1 MTVRIEYAPIA
12 SSAETLRRQVAEA
25 AERAR
30 RLGRPIVVSQTVPA
44 PEALAR
50 DPAAFFARGAGRYA
64 HRAYWERPAEGVA
77 LVGLGAAR
85 LIRCDGDDRERF
97 RQAAAAIRDDLA
109 TALIDGP
116 GGEINSADGAAGPAY
131 LGGFAFDPARP
142 ASPEWDGYPAAMLFL
157 PRYLLAVRGAMAW
170 LTMSLLVE
178 PGAAG
183 DAEAEAALRELAGLQ
198 APGAAPSVSPGEGSP
213 RMVGEV
219 PDPVAWQATVANTAA
234 DIRAGRFEKVVLAR
248 TLRLQAGSPF
258 DAAGALRAL
267 RVAYPSA
274 YVFAVASGARCFLGA
289 TPELLVRLTGRD
301 VEATCLAG
309 SIGRGATA
317 EEDERLAR
325 RLLDSAKDQVE
336 HRIVVRAIQGA
347 LAAVC
352 DDLLVGAGPPRLLRV
367 ANVQHL
373 YTPVR
378 GRLAGDRC
386 VLDLVERLH
395 PTPAVGGY
403 PRDVALAAIRER
415 EGFDR
420 GWYAGPVGW
429 VGPAGGEFA
438 VAIRSALLAGDA
450 ATLYAGCG
458 IVGDSDPA
466 AEYAETGLKFRP
478 MLAALAR
485 TED

>member
-1 MTVRIEYAPIA
+1 MTVRIERAPFA
-12 SSAETLRRQVAEA
+12 TGAETLRGRVAEA
-25 AERAR
+25 AGRAR
-30 RLGRPIVVSQTVPA
+30 RLGRPIVVSQTMPA

-50 DPAAFFARGAGRYA
+50 DPAGFFARGAGRYA
-64 HRAYWERPAEGVA
+64 QRAYWERPAEGVA

-85 LIRCDGDDRERF
+85 LIGCDGDGRERF
-97 RQAAAAIRDDLA
+97 RRAAAAIGEDLA
-109 TALIDGP
+109 TAVVDGP
-116 GGEINSADGAAGPAY
+116 GGDINSADGAPGPAY
-131 LGGFAFDPARP
+131 LGGFVFDPARP
-142 ASPEWDGYPAAMLFL
+142 ASSAWDGYPAAMLFL
-157 PRYLLAVRGAMAW
+157 PRYLLTVRRGMAW
-170 LTMSLLVE
+170 LTMSLVVE
-178 PGAAG
+178 PGTAG
-183 DAEAEAALRELAGLQ
+183 VDEAATILRELVGLQ
-198 APGAAPSVSPGEGSP
+198 APGAAPIVPRGGSGP
-213 RMVGEV
+213 CVVGKV
-219 PDPVAWQATVANTAA
+219 PDPAAWRATVAGTAS

-248 TLRLQAGSPF
+248 TLRLQADSPF
-258 DAAGALRAL
+258 DAEVALRAL

-274 YVFAVASGARCFLGA
+274 YVFAVASGSRCFLGA

-301 VEATCLAG
+301 VEVTCLAG

-325 RLLDSAKDQVE
+325 RLLDSVKDQVE
-336 HRIVVRAIQGA
+336 HQIVVRAIQGA

-352 DDLLVGAGPPRLLRV
+352 DDLLVGAGPPQLMRV

-378 GRLAGDRC
+378 GRLAGDRS
-386 VLDLVERLH
+386 VLDLLERLH
-395 PTPAVGGY
+395 PTPAVGGA
-403 PRDVALAAIRER
+403 PRDSALAAIRER

-438 VAIRSALLAGDA
+438 VAIRSALLTGDG